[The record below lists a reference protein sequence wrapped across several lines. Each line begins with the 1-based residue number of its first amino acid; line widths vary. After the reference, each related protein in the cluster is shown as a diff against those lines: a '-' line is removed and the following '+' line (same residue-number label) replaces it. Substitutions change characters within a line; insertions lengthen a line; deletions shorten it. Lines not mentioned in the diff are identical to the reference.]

1 MRSSKRLLR
10 FFTVVGL
17 CTVCVLAAAP
27 RLALAA
33 PTQEDAAGIGQQLA
47 DALNQQNPDRMMQ
60 LIDLQALQT
69 RVGDLGLTENESQAF
84 GEGLSK
90 GLRRLTEGSMR
101 AFAQRKGLA
110 KFLRAGKRAG
120 KPFSTIRI
128 EYGGD
133 EGGFDYVEYYLTPAL
148 KVEDWYSYSRGN
160 RASSAMRLAASAMLD
175 KDSML
180 GTLFGAKFM
189 GRADVEKFK
198 EFSRQVS
205 AGDYRKAYRALE
217 ALPESYKQT
226 KDWAMLR
233 ANLAVN
239 DEAAYRAS
247 LEYLAK
253 NFGSDNSVQF
263 MLIDHY
269 YYQQRF
275 DQVYQAVT
283 IFEGYIGGEDAATN
297 FLKCSALIAWK
308 RFDDAAKAC
317 QRSMSLEPDFRN
329 GYWGLVTV
337 GLQSGNPTL
346 ALSGLSA
353 YEKAFNAE
361 FDPNELAKL
370 EAYRDLSKTPE
381 FAAWAKKRCI
391 ARK

>member
-1 MRSSKRLLR
+1 MQSKSPR
-10 FFTVVGL
+10 FS
-17 CTVCVLAAAP
+17 A
-27 RLALAA
+27 RLALA
-33 PTQEDAAGIGQQLA
+33 
-47 DALNQQNPDRMMQ
+47 
-60 LIDLQALQT
+60 
-69 RVGDLGLTENESQAF
+69 V
-84 GEGLSK
+84 
-90 GLRRLTEGSMR
+90 
-101 AFAQRKGLA
+101 
-110 KFLRAGKRAG
+110 
-120 KPFSTIRI
+120 RI
-128 EYGGD
+128 EYGAD
-133 EGGFDYVEYYLTPAL
+133 DGGFDYVEYYLTPAL

-160 RASSAMRLAASAMLD
+160 HASSAMRLAASAMLD

-180 GTLFGAKFM
+180 SALFGIKRID
-189 GRADVEKFK
+189 RAEVEKFK
-198 EFSRQVS
+198 EFSRYAS
-205 AGDYRKAYRALE
+205 AGDYGKAYRALE
-217 ALPESYKQT
+217 GLPESFKQT

-233 ANLAVN
+233 ANLAVG

-247 LEYLAK
+247 LEHLAK

-283 IFEGYIGGEDAATN
+283 AFEGYVGGEDAATS
-297 FLKCSALIAWK
+297 FLKCSALMGWK

-317 QRSMSLEPDFRN
+317 QRAMSLEPDFKS

-337 GLQSGNPTL
+337 GLQSKNPTL
-346 ALSGLSA
+346 ALSALSA

-370 EAYRDLSKTPE
+370 EPYRELSKTPE
-381 FAAWAKKRCI
+381 FAAWAKKRRI